1 MSKYGNSV
9 SMRTVIES
17 EVNEVNGI
25 LEKSSLSKKQK
36 EQVVD
41 AMKEMAYQWC
51 CANASACALENAIRE
66 ICPKEMERIMFAS
79 IRSGFIERKKAE
91 TYPY

>member
-25 LEKSSLSKKQK
+25 LEKSSLSKEQK

-41 AMKEMAYQWC
+41 AMKEMA
-51 CANASACALENAIRE
+51 
-66 ICPKEMERIMFAS
+66 F
-79 IRSGFIERKKAE
+79 
-91 TYPY
+91 